1 MNTSQDSFINSD
13 DDIDVQEFY
22 NDYEFT
28 FNAYIKAHSKLKDVM
43 HDKESLTNE
52 LSESHVL
59 IDSLKSEKES
69 LANDLSKSQNLI
81 DSLKSEISV
90 LVEKSVS
97 LENELNVSKE
107 LSRNSSS
114 DNLKSFLCIE
124 ESVSNK
130 LSMIVDN
137 TGAST
142 SHVSNESLNVER
154 VNVKEAKADFSK
166 TPSVKQTQGKFVPI
180 CHHCGVIGHIRP
192 NCWKFK
198 AAPKKENPAVSPT
211 RQGKKGKKKSIVPH
225 ASYPKPRVVHPPRKL
240 PSQRFV
246 PTCHHCGK
254 VGHIRPHCFNLKPHV
269 QKNKNSVSRKDCEG
283 LVMMMKGVLS
293 RLDQFEKV
301 HKPRPKI
308 TQVWVRKD
316 DTIHPLRG
324 SGNELTLF

>member
-1 MNTSQDSFINSD
+1 
-13 DDIDVQEFY
+13 
-22 NDYEFT
+22 
-28 FNAYIKAHSKLKDVM
+28 M
-43 HDKESLTNE
+43 HDKESLANE

-59 IDSLKSEKES
+59 IDSLKFEKES
-69 LANDLSKSQNLI
+69 LVNDLSKSQNLI
-81 DSLKSEISV
+81 DSLKSEIYV

-97 LENELNVSKE
+97 LKNELNVSKE

-114 DNLKSFLCIE
+114 GNLKSFLCIE

-142 SHVSNESLNVER
+142 SHISNVER
-154 VNVKEAKADFSK
+154 VNVKEAKANFFK

-225 ASYPKPRVVHPPRKL
+225 VSYPKSRVVHPPRKL
-240 PSQRFV
+240 PYQRV
-246 PTCHHCGK
+246 VSTCHHCGK

-269 QKNKNSVSRKDCEG
+269 QKNKNYVSRKDCEG
-283 LVMMMKGVLS
+283 LVIMMK
-293 RLDQFEKV
+293 
-301 HKPRPKI
+301 
-308 TQVWVRKD
+308 
-316 DTIHPLRG
+316 
-324 SGNELTLF
+324 